1 MAFEFKDGTITAH
14 HELDELKL
22 VYRVLH
28 ESLLKHFDLMD
39 TRFLHQ
45 LQHFLHECARKEGID
60 ASDHSQWDRWLGNE
74 DALPC
79 EERVSRREVLREK
92 YS

>member
-1 MAFEFKDGTITAH
+1 MAFEFKNGKIAAE

-28 ESLLKHFDLMD
+28 ESLRKHLDLMD
-39 TRFLHQ
+39 TKFLQQ

-60 ASDHSQWDRWLGNE
+60 ASDHTQWDRWLGNP

-79 EERVSRREVLREK
+79 DIRVSRRETLRK
-92 YS
+92 K